1 MSDAFLPG
9 NGFDTYETQD
19 KVLVSM
25 DGTVDCGGFNLQWAW
40 SSGHLAGLLL

>member
-25 DGTVDCGGFNLQWAW
+25 AAGAFARG
-40 SSGHLAGLLL
+40 AGLFSFV